1 MIKILLFIFVN
12 FFFFNGVLAKD
23 ININEDINLE
33 FKCSLEKKIIKNS
46 EYNYQTFLAKDLKE
60 KDLDKFKIE
69 SKKPQTLFITGLTLF
84 LSESASLNVK
94 VVNKDVVLF
103 KSIDKEKNYSE
114 SGIITRKTGE
124 LIHEITKNIKS
135 ENSEKYISIYSCTE
149 TSKKSCKKLRYLN
162 FSIYFINLI
171 FYAYHQMT
179 ICLIIFIRRINLIFY

>member
-33 FKCSLEKKIIKNS
+33 FKCSLEKKIIKNF

-60 KDLDKFKIE
+60 KDLDKFKIQ
-69 SKKPQTLFITGLTLF
+69 SKKPQTLLITGLTLF

-149 TSKKSCKKLRYLN
+149 NDKKV
-162 FSIYFINLI
+162 
-171 FYAYHQMT
+171 
-179 ICLIIFIRRINLIFY
+179 

>member
-33 FKCSLEKKIIKNS
+33 LKCSLEKKIIKNS
-46 EYNYQTFLAKDLKE
+46 KYNYQTFLAKDLKE
-60 KDLDKFKIE
+60 KDLDKFKIQ
-69 SKKPQTLFITGLTLF
+69 SKKPQTLLITGLTLF

-149 TSKKSCKKLRYLN
+149 NDKKV
-162 FSIYFINLI
+162 
-171 FYAYHQMT
+171 
-179 ICLIIFIRRINLIFY
+179 